1 MQAMRVLV
9 VEDDVKMAAL
19 LSRGLAE
26 EGLAVE
32 VASTGEDAL
41 TMMAAREYDA
51 IVLDVILPGMDGFA
65 VCRRLRTAGRWAA
78 VLMLTARDGDE
89 DRSEGLDAGADDYLT
104 KPFSFAELLGRLRAL
119 ERRPA
124 L

>member
-1 MQAMRVLV
+1 MPAMRVLV
-9 VEDDVKMAAL
+9 VEDDLKMAAL
-19 LSRGLAE
+19 LSRGLTE

-32 VASTGEDAL
+32 VVRTGEDAL
-41 TMMAAREYDA
+41 TMAAAREYDA
-51 IVLDVILPGMDGFA
+51 IVLDVILPGMDGFT

-78 VLMLTARDGDE
+78 VLMLTARDGIE
-89 DRSEGLDAGADDYLT
+89 DLTEGLDAGADDYLT

>member
-1 MQAMRVLV
+1 MPAMRVLV

-32 VASTGEDAL
+32 VARTGEDAL
-41 TMMAAREYDA
+41 TMAAAGEYDA
-51 IVLDVILPGMDGFA
+51 IVLDVILPGMDGFT
-65 VCRRLRTAGRWAA
+65 VCRRLRTGGRWAA
-78 VLMLTARDGDE
+78 VLMLTARDGIE
-89 DRSEGLDAGADDYLT
+89 DLAEGLDAGADDYLT

>member
-1 MQAMRVLV
+1 MPAMRVLV
-9 VEDDVKMAAL
+9 VEDDLKMAAL
-19 LSRGLAE
+19 LSRGLTE

-32 VASTGEDAL
+32 VVRTGEDAL
-41 TMMAAREYDA
+41 TMAAAREY
-51 IVLDVILPGMDGFA
+51 DVILPGMDGFT

-78 VLMLTARDGDE
+78 VLMLTARDGIE
-89 DRSEGLDAGADDYLT
+89 DLTEGLDAGADDYLT